1 MKTTKKLLEGPG
13 TRSVEDVHRLR
24 LMALL
29 KDMVRELGPVEAA
42 EALGIDRKTVW
53 RGLSAGRLSPRLA
66 DALERLLLE
75 EGVAD
80 SARQLERIEAL
91 ERRVEEMA
99 GDVEAL
105 AKGLR
110 EGIDGVRGEIE
121 SLGAQGLHG
130 AAKPA
135 NRWSGLDKLRRRAGA
150 AAGRVGGA
158 RERRGKRTVER
169 MLDPAVVT
177 SDHVPG
183 DEEVYGEAWPLVDE
197 WRALELRREVG
208 TKLDQSRT
216 RERIMELEI
225 AMIEEHGLTLPPAIS
240 PMHPSEKSSYLD
252 WRRRAL
258 EDLRKERVKRE
269 VLSKVLRV
277 LSLGLWRE

>member
-1 MKTTKKLLEGPG
+1 MKTTRKLLEGPG

-110 EGIDGVRGEIE
+110 EGIDAVRGEIE

-150 AAGRVGGA
+150 VAGRVGGA
-158 RERRGKRTVER
+158 RERRGRRTVEQ
-169 MLDPAVVT
+169 MLDPTVVT

-269 VLSKVLRV
+269 VLSKVRRV

>member
-1 MKTTKKLLEGPG
+1 MKTTRKLLEGPG

-110 EGIDGVRGEIE
+110 EGIDAVRGEIE

-150 AAGRVGGA
+150 VAGRVGGA
-158 RERRGKRTVER
+158 RERRGRRTVEQ
-169 MLDPAVVT
+169 MLDPTVVT

-183 DEEVYGEAWPLVDE
+183 DEEVFGEAWPLVDE

-269 VLSKVLRV
+269 VLSKVRRV

>member
-1 MKTTKKLLEGPG
+1 MKTTRKLLEGPG
-13 TRSVEDVHRLR
+13 TRSVEDVHHLR

-105 AKGLR
+105 ANALR
-110 EGIDGVRGEIE
+110 EGIDAVRGEIE

-135 NRWSGLDKLRRRAGA
+135 NRWSGLDALRRRAGA
-150 AAGRVGGA
+150 AAGRVGA
-158 RERRGKRTVER
+158 TRERRGRRTVER

-183 DEEVYGEAWPLVDE
+183 DEEVFGQAWPLVDE
-197 WRALELRREVG
+197 WRALELRREAG
-208 TKLDQSRT
+208 TKLDRART

-225 AMIEEHGLTLPPAIS
+225 AMIEEHGLTLPPAVS
-240 PMHPSEKSSYLD
+240 PMHSSEKSSHLD
-252 WRRRAL
+252 WRRRTL
-258 EDLRKERVKRE
+258 DDLRRERVRRE
-269 VLSKVLRV
+269 ALSRLRRI

>member
-1 MKTTKKLLEGPG
+1 MKTTRKLLEGPG
-13 TRSVEDVHRLR
+13 TRSVEDVHHLR

-105 AKGLR
+105 AKALR
-110 EGIDGVRGEIE
+110 EG
-121 SLGAQGLHG
+121 
-130 AAKPA
+130 
-135 NRWSGLDKLRRRAGA
+135 NRRRS
-150 AAGRVGGA
+150 GR
-158 RERRGKRTVER
+158 
-169 MLDPAVVT
+169 D
-177 SDHVPG
+177 
-183 DEEVYGEAWPLVDE
+183 
-197 WRALELRREVG
+197 
-208 TKLDQSRT
+208 
-216 RERIMELEI
+216 
-225 AMIEEHGLTLPPAIS
+225 
-240 PMHPSEKSSYLD
+240 
-252 WRRRAL
+252 
-258 EDLRKERVKRE
+258 
-269 VLSKVLRV
+269 
-277 LSLGLWRE
+277 